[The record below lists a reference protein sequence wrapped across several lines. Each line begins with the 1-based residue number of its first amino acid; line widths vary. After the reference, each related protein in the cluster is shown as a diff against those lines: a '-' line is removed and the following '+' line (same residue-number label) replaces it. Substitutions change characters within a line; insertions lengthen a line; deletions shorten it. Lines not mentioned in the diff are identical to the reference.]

1 MKKIFGLIPLL
12 IILTIYPLA
21 GQIRESQKIL
31 TIEECQ
37 AMAAENYPAVK
48 KFSLIDA
55 IKELKLK
62 NINTLYLPQGGV
74 NLKASYQSDVT
85 SIPITIPGMTINQ
98 LSKDQY
104 SATLNVEQLIW
115 DGGVTGAAKR
125 QVIKEAEIGKN
136 ELESEL
142 YSVREMVNELYFGIL
157 LNERYL
163 QDLKLIRE
171 DLLKILSR
179 TESLVSEG
187 MANKSDTDAIRA
199 ELITLKQRE
208 TELISGKE
216 SLTTMLSLITGSG
229 INSDSEFREPSA
241 AIPGVEILR
250 PELKIFESRSDFL
263 QIKREQT
270 ISQRRPKLGAFLQA
284 GYGKPGLNMLEDEF
298 SPFFVTGI
306 KLTFNLGSLYSKG
319 NEIRILDREMMNV
332 NIHRETFLLN
342 LSLKSASQRSAINK
356 IEKLLESDNE
366 VIALREQLVKA
377 AEVKLENGII
387 SVTDYLRELN
397 RLDIARG
404 NKCRHNIELISAI
417 YTLKH
422 TLNQ

>member
-1 MKKIFGLIPLL
+1 MKKIFGLITLL
-12 IILTIYPLA
+12 TILTICPLE
-21 GQIRESQKIL
+21 GQIQDSQKVL

-37 AMAAENYPAVK
+37 AMAAENYPAIK
-48 KFSLIDA
+48 KFSVIDA

-74 NLKASYQSDVT
+74 NFKASYQSDVT
-85 SIPITIPGMTINQ
+85 SIPINVPGMTINP

-115 DGGVTGAAKR
+115 DGGVTGTAKR

-157 LNERYL
+157 LNERFFN
-163 QDLKLIRE
+163 DLKLIRE
-171 DLLKILSR
+171 DLLKILSK
-179 TESLVSEG
+179 TEALVAEG
-187 MANKSDTDAIRA
+187 MANKSDTDAIKA

-208 TELISGKE
+208 VELMSGKE
-216 SLTTMLSLITGSG
+216 SLIKMLSLVTGSR
-229 INSDSEFREPSA
+229 INFDSEFREPSA
-241 AIPGVEILR
+241 DIPGVEIFR
-250 PELKIFESRSDFL
+250 PELKIFDSKSDFL

-284 GYGKPGLNMLEDEF
+284 GYGKPGLNMLKDEF

-319 NEIRILDREMMNV
+319 NELRILDKEMMNI

-342 LSLKSASQRSAINK
+342 LSLKSAS
-356 IEKLLESDNE
+356 
-366 VIALREQLVKA
+366 
-377 AEVKLENGII
+377 
-387 SVTDYLRELN
+387 
-397 RLDIARG
+397 
-404 NKCRHNIELISAI
+404 
-417 YTLKH
+417 
-422 TLNQ
+422 

>member
-1 MKKIFGLIPLL
+1 MKKIFGLITLL
-12 IILTIYPLA
+12 TILTIRPLE
-21 GQIRESQKIL
+21 GQIQESQKVL

-37 AMAAENYPAVK
+37 AMAAENYPAIK
-48 KFSLIDA
+48 KFSVIDA

-74 NLKASYQSDVT
+74 NFKASYQSDVT
-85 SIPITIPGMTINQ
+85 SIPINIPGMDINP

-142 YSVREMVNELYFGIL
+142 YAVREMVNELYFGIL
-157 LNERYL
+157 LNERFFN
-163 QDLKLIRE
+163 DLKLIKE
-171 DLLKILSR
+171 DLLKILSK
-179 TESLVSEG
+179 TEALVAEG
-187 MANKSDTDAIRA
+187 MANKSDIDAIKA

-208 TELISGKE
+208 VELMSGKE
-216 SLTTMLSLITGSG
+216 SLIKMLSLVTGSG
-229 INSDSEFREPSA
+229 INFDSEFREPSA
-241 AIPGVEILR
+241 DIPGVEIFR
-250 PELKIFESRSDFL
+250 PELKIFDSKSDFL

-284 GYGKPGLNMLEDEF
+284 GYGKPGLNMLKDEF

-306 KLTFNLGSLYSKG
+306 NLTFNLGSLYSKG
-319 NEIRILDREMMNV
+319 NELRILDKEMMNI

-342 LSLKSASQRSAINK
+342 LSLKSASQRSAIAK
-356 IEKLLESDNE
+356 VEKLLESDNE

-397 RLDIARG
+397 RLDMARG